1 MTIETGN
8 AGPPARMRGLATKI
22 QRQPFAPFQLNLSVQ
37 LLGVAGGTRAA
48 RAFALFESRIGDL
61 RTC

>member
-8 AGPPARMRGLATKI
+8 TGPPARMRGLATKI

-37 LLGVAGGTRAA
+37 LLRVARRDARSA
-48 RAFALFESRIGDL
+48 RAFAPLNLESAI
-61 RTC
+61 